1 MKKTNAFG
9 FHEEQNAELSTT
21 VKAAVAL
28 KHQLFKVRFFLF
40 KITAQKTMLIGP
52 MQPIYKVRLEL
63 GYNSALNVGI
73 ARSTFFTRPC
83 NTFPGPTSV
92 NELAPS

>member
-1 MKKTNAFG
+1 M
-9 FHEEQNAELSTT
+9 L
-21 VKAAVAL
+21 
-28 KHQLFKVRFFLF
+28 

-52 MQPIYKVRLEL
+52 MQPIYKIHSEL
-63 GYNSALNVGI
+63 GYNSALNVGM

-92 NELAPS
+92 NEVAPS